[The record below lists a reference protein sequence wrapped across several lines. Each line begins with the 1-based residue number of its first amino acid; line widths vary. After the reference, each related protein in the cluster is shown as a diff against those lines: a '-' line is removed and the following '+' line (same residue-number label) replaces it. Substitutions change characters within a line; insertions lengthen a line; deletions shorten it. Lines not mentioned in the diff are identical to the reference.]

1 MATCLPEAGGI
12 LSRRQFL
19 RTFAAAGSIAC
30 LAAMPIV
37 APAAPKASSL
47 AWGDIERLVK
57 QQLATRH
64 GYRAGDLIS
73 RSEVETVL
81 QLLEQSGW
89 KVPEKEKLTERVL
102 EDGHYLVRQSRTQAG
117 QKFLRGVAG
126 ESLVY
131 DRLDRLIAMPGGQQL
146 VHDIMRLPDG
156 QKLMSKKPTAGFSD
170 LTILLP
176 KQANGKTPHDKN
188 FDKPTGRIYTE
199 TDLLKALQE
208 SWQKQSGKR

>member
-1 MATCLPEAGGI
+1 RANGNADTKLEVELLSPSAEEPFMATCLPEAGGI

-81 QLLEQSGW
+81 QLLEQSG
-89 KVPEKEKLTERVL
+89 
-102 EDGHYLVRQSRTQAG
+102 
-117 QKFLRGVAG
+117 
-126 ESLVY
+126 
-131 DRLDRLIAMPGGQQL
+131 
-146 VHDIMRLPDG
+146 
-156 QKLMSKKPTAGFSD
+156 
-170 LTILLP
+170 
-176 KQANGKTPHDKN
+176 
-188 FDKPTGRIYTE
+188 
-199 TDLLKALQE
+199 
-208 SWQKQSGKR
+208 